1 MAVWVTMAMDPLKP
15 APVPDPASEPEE
27 RHLELHIPWT
37 TFFKIGVVVLVAGA
51 IYLLWPLLLLVFLA
65 LFLAVT
71 LNAFVEWLEAK
82 GVRHWAS
89 LTLVLTGLLIVLTV
103 TIALILPLL
112 IEQVASFAKNLPTLY
127 EQAMNQLP
135 VNPQIRDGVVNFMA
149 SAKWAELGEWMG
161 RFLSAGGIALSGLSQ
176 MILLLIIAIYLL
188 IDGKQSYDWFL
199 AFFSPLKRAKLRLTS
214 DEISKV
220 IFGYVSG
227 QVITSVLV
235 TVSSYIVLRSL
246 QVPGALMLAIIA
258 GLFDILP
265 ILGFFIAMAPAFLL
279 ALNVSPQTAGLVLV
293 AYLVIQTLEN
303 YLIVPM
309 IYGKNLRV
317 STLTVLLGLLAGT
330 LLAGIPGALAALPV
344 IASYAAIERIWL
356 KPFLRE
362 GVSEKHDLQNDQVFG
377 ERPAEG

>member
-1 MAVWVTMAMDPLKP
+1 MAMVPLKP
-15 APVPDPASEPEE
+15 DPVPDPASEPVEG
-27 RHLELHIPWT
+27 RLVLHIPWI
-37 TFFKIGVVVLVAGA
+37 TFFKIGVAVLVAGA
-51 IYLLWPLLLLVFLA
+51 VYLLWPLLLLVFLA

-71 LNAFVEWLEAK
+71 LHAFVEWLENK

-89 LTLVLTGLLIVLTV
+89 LTIVLTGLLVVLTV

-112 IEQVASFAKNLPTLY
+112 IEQVATFAKNLPTLY

-135 VNPQIRDGVVNFMA
+135 VNPQIRDGVVSFMA
-149 SAKWAELGEWMG
+149 SAKWEELGEWMG

-176 MILLLIIAIYLL
+176 MVLLLIIAIYML
-188 IDGKQSYDWFL
+188 IDGKKSYDWFL

-227 QVITSVLV
+227 QVITSILV

-246 QVPGALMLAIIA
+246 QVPGALMLAIVA

-279 ALNVSPQTAGLVLV
+279 ALNVSPQTAGLALM

-309 IYGKNLRV
+309 VYGKNLRV

-344 IASYAAIERIWL
+344 IASYGAIERIWL

>member
-1 MAVWVTMAMDPLKP
+1 
-15 APVPDPASEPEE
+15 
-27 RHLELHIPWT
+27 
-37 TFFKIGVVVLVAGA
+37 
-51 IYLLWPLLLLVFLA
+51 
-65 LFLAVT
+65 
-71 LNAFVEWLEAK
+71 
-82 GVRHWAS
+82 
-89 LTLVLTGLLIVLTV
+89 
-103 TIALILPLL
+103 
-112 IEQVASFAKNLPTLY
+112 
-127 EQAMNQLP
+127 
-135 VNPQIRDGVVNFMA
+135 
-149 SAKWAELGEWMG
+149 MG
-161 RFLSAGGIALSGLSQ
+161 RFLSAGGIALNGLSQ

-246 QVPGALMLAIIA
+246 QVPGALMLAIVA

-293 AYLVIQTLEN
+293 AYLVIQTIEN

-344 IASYAAIERIWL
+344 IASYGAIERIWL

>member
-37 TFFKIGVVVLVAGA
+37 TFFKIGLAVLVAGA

-89 LTLVLTGLLIVLTV
+89 LTLVLTGLLVVLTV

-227 QVITSVLV
+227 QVITTVLV

-246 QVPGALMLAIIA
+246 QVPGALMLAIVA

>member
-1 MAVWVTMAMDPLKP
+1 MAMVPLKP
-15 APVPDPASEPEE
+15 DPVPDPASDPVAG
-27 RHLELHIPWT
+27 RLVLHIPWI
-37 TFFKIGVVVLVAGA
+37 TFFKIGVAVLVAGA
-51 IYLLWPLLLLVFLA
+51 VYLLWPLLLLVFLA

-71 LNAFVEWLEAK
+71 LHAFVEWLEAK
-82 GVRHWAS
+82 GVRRWAS
-89 LTLVLTGLLIVLTV
+89 LTIVLAGLLVVLTV

-112 IEQVASFAKNLPTLY
+112 IEQVATFAKNLPTLY
-127 EQAMNQLP
+127 EQAISQLP
-135 VNPQIRDGVVNFMA
+135 VNPQIRDGVVSFMA

-161 RFLSAGGIALSGLSQ
+161 RFLSAGGIALNGLSQ

-246 QVPGALMLAIIA
+246 QVPGALMLAIVA

-293 AYLVIQTLEN
+293 AYLVIQTIEN

-344 IASYAAIERIWL
+344 IASYGAIERIWL

>member
-1 MAVWVTMAMDPLKP
+1 MAMVPLKP
-15 APVPDPASEPEE
+15 DPVPDPASEPVEG
-27 RHLELHIPWT
+27 RLVLHIPWI
-37 TFFKIGVVVLVAGA
+37 TFFKIGVAVLVAGA
-51 IYLLWPLLLLVFLA
+51 VYLLWPLLLLVFLA

-71 LNAFVEWLEAK
+71 LHAFVEWLENK

-89 LTLVLTGLLIVLTV
+89 LTIVLTGLLVVLTV

-112 IEQVASFAKNLPTLY
+112 IEQVATFAKNLPTLY

-135 VNPQIRDGVVNFMA
+135 VNPQIRDGVVSFMA
-149 SAKWAELGEWMG
+149 SAKWEELGEWMG

-176 MILLLIIAIYLL
+176 MILLLIIAIYML
-188 IDGKQSYDWFL
+188 IDGKKSYDWFL

-227 QVITSVLV
+227 QVITSILV

-246 QVPGALMLAIIA
+246 QVPGALMLAIVA

-279 ALNVSPQTAGLVLV
+279 ALNVSPQTAGLVLM

-309 IYGKNLRV
+309 VYGKNLRV

-344 IASYAAIERIWL
+344 IASYGAIERIWL

-377 ERPAEG
+377 ERPTEG

>member
-1 MAVWVTMAMDPLKP
+1 MAMDPLKP

-27 RHLELHIPWT
+27 RHLELHIPWI
-37 TFFKIGVVVLVAGA
+37 TFFKIGVAVLVAGA
-51 IYLLWPLLLLVFLA
+51 VYLLWPLLLLVFLA

-112 IEQVASFAKNLPTLY
+112 IEQVASFAKNLPALY

>member
-1 MAVWVTMAMDPLKP
+1 MAMVPLKP
-15 APVPDPASEPEE
+15 DPVPDPASNPEVG
-27 RHLELHIPWT
+27 RLVLHIPWI
-37 TFFKIGVVVLVAGA
+37 TFFKIGVAVLVAGA
-51 IYLLWPLLLLVFLA
+51 VYLLWPLLLLVFLA
-65 LFLAVT
+65 LFMAVT
-71 LNAFVEWLEAK
+71 LHAFVEWLEAK
-82 GVRHWAS
+82 GVRRWAS
-89 LTLVLTGLLIVLTV
+89 LTVVLAGLLVVLTV

-127 EQAMNQLP
+127 KQAMSQLP
-135 VNPQIRDGVVNFMA
+135 VNPQIRDGVVSFMA

-188 IDGKQSYDWFL
+188 IDGKQSYNWFL

-246 QVPGALMLAIIA
+246 QVPGALMLAIVA

-293 AYLVIQTLEN
+293 AYLVIQTIEN

-377 ERPAEG
+377 ERPAEE

>member
-1 MAVWVTMAMDPLKP
+1 MAMDPLKP
-15 APVPDPASEPEE
+15 APVPDPASEPER
-27 RHLELHIPWT
+27 RHLELHIPWI
-37 TFFKIGVVVLVAGA
+37 TFFKIGVAVLVAGA
-51 IYLLWPLLLLVFLA
+51 VYLLWPLLLLVFLA

-89 LTLVLTGLLIVLTV
+89 LTLVLTGLLVVLTV

-135 VNPQIRDGVVNFMA
+135 VNPQIRDGVVSFMA

-188 IDGKQSYDWFL
+188 IDGKQSYNWFL

-227 QVITSVLV
+227 QVITTVLV

-246 QVPGALMLAIIA
+246 QVPGALMLAIVA

>member
-1 MAVWVTMAMDPLKP
+1 MAMDPLKP
-15 APVPDPASEPEE
+15 APVPDPASEPER
-27 RHLELHIPWT
+27 RHLELHIPWI
-37 TFFKIGVVVLVAGA
+37 TFFKIGVAVLVAGA
-51 IYLLWPLLLLVFLA
+51 VYLLWPLLLLVFLA

-89 LTLVLTGLLIVLTV
+89 LTLVLTGLLVVLTV

-227 QVITSVLV
+227 QVITTVLV

-246 QVPGALMLAIIA
+246 QVPGALMLAIVA

>member
-1 MAVWVTMAMDPLKP
+1 MAMVPLKP
-15 APVPDPASEPEE
+15 DPVPDPASEPVEG
-27 RHLELHIPWT
+27 RLVLHIPWI
-37 TFFKIGVVVLVAGA
+37 TFFKIGVAVLVAGA
-51 IYLLWPLLLLVFLA
+51 VYLLWPLLLLVFLA

-71 LNAFVEWLEAK
+71 LHAFVEWLENK

-89 LTLVLTGLLIVLTV
+89 LTIVLTGLLVVLTV

-112 IEQVASFAKNLPTLY
+112 IEQVATFAKNLPTLY

-135 VNPQIRDGVVNFMA
+135 VNPQIRDGVVSFMA
-149 SAKWAELGEWMG
+149 SAKWEELGEWMG

-176 MILLLIIAIYLL
+176 MILLLIIAIYML
-188 IDGKQSYDWFL
+188 IDGKKSYDWFL

-227 QVITSVLV
+227 QVITSILV

-246 QVPGALMLAIIA
+246 QVPGALMLAIVA

-279 ALNVSPQTAGLVLV
+279 ALNVSPQTAGLVLM

-309 IYGKNLRV
+309 VYGKNLRV

-344 IASYAAIERIWL
+344 IASYGAIERIWL

>member
-1 MAVWVTMAMDPLKP
+1 MAMVPLKP
-15 APVPDPASEPEE
+15 DPVPDPASEPVEG
-27 RHLELHIPWT
+27 RLVLHIPWI
-37 TFFKIGVVVLVAGA
+37 TFFKIGVAVLVAGA
-51 IYLLWPLLLLVFLA
+51 VYLLWPLLLLVFLA

-71 LNAFVEWLEAK
+71 LHAFVEWLEKK
-82 GVRHWAS
+82 GVRRWAS
-89 LTLVLTGLLIVLTV
+89 LTIVLTGLLVVLTV

-127 EQAMNQLP
+127 EQAMSQLP
-135 VNPQIRDGVVNFMA
+135 VNPQIRDGVVSFMA
-149 SAKWAELGEWMG
+149 SAKWEELGEWMG

-176 MILLLIIAIYLL
+176 MILLLIIAIYML
-188 IDGKQSYDWFL
+188 IDGKKSYDWFL

-227 QVITSVLV
+227 QVITSILV

-246 QVPGALMLAIIA
+246 QVPGALMLAIVA

-279 ALNVSPQTAGLVLV
+279 ALNVSPQTAGLVLM

-309 IYGKNLRV
+309 VYGKNLRV

-344 IASYAAIERIWL
+344 IASYGAIERIWL

>member
-27 RHLELHIPWT
+27 RHLELHIPWI
-37 TFFKIGVVVLVAGA
+37 TFFKIGVAVLVAGA
-51 IYLLWPLLLLVFLA
+51 VYLLWPLLLLVFLA

-89 LTLVLTGLLIVLTV
+89 LTLVLTGLLVVLTV

-227 QVITSVLV
+227 QVITTVLV

-246 QVPGALMLAIIA
+246 QVPGALMLAIVA

-362 GVSEKHDLQNDQVFG
+362 GVSEKHDL
-377 ERPAEG
+377 